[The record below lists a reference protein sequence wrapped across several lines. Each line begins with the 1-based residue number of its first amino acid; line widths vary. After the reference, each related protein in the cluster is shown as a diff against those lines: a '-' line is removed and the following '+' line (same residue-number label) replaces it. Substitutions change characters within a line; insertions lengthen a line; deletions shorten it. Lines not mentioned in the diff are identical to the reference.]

1 VNQKHL
7 VRLDFLIKNKLLS
20 MMNYVLPV
28 RVYLED
34 TDAQGLVY
42 NASYLRFF
50 ERARTE
56 WLREHGI
63 DHPKLRESAGVSLV
77 LSEIKVSFRMPAQL
91 DNVLH
96 VSAELMKVS
105 SVRFVFNQSARR
117 ESPDGEILC
126 QAVAEVAC
134 VDALT
139 GRPKRMP
146 SGFVADLRI
155 NEPKV

>member
-1 VNQKHL
+1 MNQKHL
-7 VRLDFLIKNKLLS
+7 ARPDFLIKSKLLR
-20 MMNYVLPV
+20 MMNYILPV

-63 DHPKLRESAGVSLV
+63 DHLMLRDSEGVSLV

-96 VSAELMKVS
+96 VSAELIKVS

-139 GRPKRMP
+139 GRPKRLP
-146 SGFVADLRI
+146 SGLVTDLRI
-155 NEPKV
+155 NEPEV

>member
-1 VNQKHL
+1 L
-7 VRLDFLIKNKLLS
+7 IEVRNAIIMSFIW
-20 MMNYVLPV
+20 PV

-56 WLREHGI
+56 WLRVKGI
-63 DHPKLRESAGVSLV
+63 DHLTLRESAGASLV
-77 LSEIKVSFRMPAQL
+77 LSEVQVSFRVPAQL
-91 DNVLH
+91 DDLLH
-96 VSAELMKVS
+96 VSAELIKISGVL
-105 SVRFVFNQSARR
+105 FVFKQNARR

-134 VDALT
+134 VDTRT
-139 GRPKRMP
+139 GKPKRLP
-146 SGFVADLRI
+146 SNLIANLRI
-155 NEPKV
+155 NEPEV